1 MEHEDGFRSRVLR
14 LELSSLKIYTHVTL
28 SAPFGL
34 VRGAAP
40 AALRQRFGLRKSYSG
55 HVCSQQGGCK
65 TTPPVVYRYII
76 NYIINYLMN

>member
-1 MEHEDGFRSRVLR
+1 MEHEDGFRTTSRVLR

-40 AALRQRFGLRKSYSG
+40 AALRKSYSG